1 VALAAALEW
10 RNARVSIVAIAGCRR
25 LEVHIM
31 DSVPTILTGTYEPRL
46 VAVSV
51 VIAILAAGAAL
62 DLAGRVTSARDGAR
76 FWWLTG
82 GAVAMG
88 FGIWSMH
95 YMGMLAF
102 HLPVAV
108 EYDWPT
114 VLLSLLAAVAASW
127 VALFVVSRET
137 MTLPQAIMGSLFIGG
152 GIAAMHYIGMEAMRL
167 PAMCEYSPDLVRLS
181 IFLAVVIAFT
191 ALQMSYAFRGG
202 TGWSWYKV
210 GTAVTMGAAI
220 PIMHYVGMAAVTF
233 VEMPAE
239 KVDLTH
245 AVGISDLG
253 TLSIAAVTL
262 IILGLVF
269 ITSTVDRKFS
279 TQSQA
284 LESSEQH
291 FRLIVETAL
300 DAFLEFDSDGM
311 LTEWNA
317 RAEELFGWQ
326 RFEAIGK
333 KVDTL
338 IALDRES
345 EGTRRLREILRI
357 AEPSGVSH
365 RLEVFAR
372 ARDGR
377 EFPVEMTLAAV
388 WLGTKFIYAAFVHD
402 VTARKQA
409 EAEREGAKIAAEAG
423 NRAKTEFLANISH
436 EIRTPMNAVIGMSEL
451 LLDTSLSSMQRD
463 HAESIRDNASA
474 LLSVIND
481 ILDFSK
487 VEAGKLELEQA
498 EVDLRDT
505 FEDVARLVSL
515 QAHAKGLEVAAQID
529 TALPP
534 LVRADAGRVRQI
546 LLSLAG
552 NAVKFTRQGEVALEM
567 KVLETNAR
575 GTHVRCEIADTGIGI
590 AAARLKDLFTP
601 FTQVDPSTTRK
612 LGGTGLGL
620 SIVRRLAEL
629 MGGEVGVHSTQGAG
643 SIFWFTAWF
652 GPATQPAQV
661 FTSAQAALKGQRI
674 ALVDDNATT
683 RKVLMGQLLQCGVD
697 PVSAGSAGEALM
709 LMRHAAAVG
718 RPFDAAL
725 LDHQMPDCDG
735 AELGRIIMGDS
746 ALQSARLILLTS
758 SGQRG
763 EGQMFADLGFAGY
776 LLKPVSQRDLVDC
789 LMLALGSEA
798 DTWRKRALPM
808 ITRHALRAQR
818 QG

>member
-1 VALAAALEW
+1 
-10 RNARVSIVAIAGCRR
+10 
-25 LEVHIM
+25 M

-82 GAVAMG
+82 GAAAMG

-102 HLPVAV
+102 QLPVTV

-152 GIAAMHYIGMEAMRL
+152 GIAAMHYIGMAAMRL

-181 IFLAVVIAFT
+181 IFVAVVIAFT

-300 DAFLEFDSDGM
+300 DAFLEFDPDGR

-317 RAEELFGWQ
+317 RAEEIFGWQ

-345 EGTRRLREILRI
+345 EGTHRLREILRI

-372 ARDGR
+372 ARDGH

-409 EAEREGAKIAAEAG
+409 DAEREGAKIAAEAG

-436 EIRTPMNAVIGMSEL
+436 EIRTPMNAV
-451 LLDTSLSSMQRD
+451 
-463 HAESIRDNASA
+463 
-474 LLSVIND
+474 
-481 ILDFSK
+481 
-487 VEAGKLELEQA
+487 
-498 EVDLRDT
+498 
-505 FEDVARLVSL
+505 
-515 QAHAKGLEVAAQID
+515 
-529 TALPP
+529 
-534 LVRADAGRVRQI
+534 
-546 LLSLAG
+546 
-552 NAVKFTRQGEVALEM
+552 KFTRQGEVALEM

-575 GTHVRCEIADTGIGI
+575 GTHVRCEVADTGVGI
-590 AAARLKDLFTP
+590 AAARLKDLFAP
-601 FTQVDPSTTRK
+601 FTQVDPSTTGK

-629 MGGEVGVHSTQGAG
+629 MGGEVGVHSTPGAG
-643 SIFWFTAWF
+643 STFWFTAWF
-652 GPATQPAQV
+652 GPAAQPAQV
-661 FTSAQAALKGQRI
+661 FTSAQSALKGQRI
-674 ALVDDNATT
+674 ALVDDNATN

-818 QG
+818 QL